1 VTPSSYTVD
10 APTPAA
16 RESGRQESLLSVQN
30 VGKRFGE
37 IVALREVNMEVEQRD
52 VFGIAGPNGAG
63 KTTLF
68 NVVAGAFAGTGRV
81 MFEGADIMGLKPH
94 QVAHRGIARTFQVPV
109 LFASMTVEEN
119 VLVGAHF
126 GGRWGKREH
135 EVVTECLNCVG
146 LSKKAQTAA
155 RHVDLLDKK
164 LTMLA
169 AALAT
174 NPSLLLLDEPM
185 GGLAP
190 AEIALFGDLI
200 RGLNEERG
208 MTLIVIE
215 HLIRKLVEL
224 SNKLMILDHGN
235 EIRIGP
241 PREVVADPRVIE
253 LYLGTDE
260 YA

>member
-1 VTPSSYTVD
+1 MDTP
-10 APTPAA
+10 APAA
-16 RESGRQESLLSVQN
+16 RDSGRPEGVLSVQN

-37 IVALREVNMEVEQRD
+37 IVALRDVNMEVEKCD

-68 NVVAGAFAGTGRV
+68 NVVAGAFAGTGHV

-135 EVVTECLNCVG
+135 EVVAENLSYVG
-146 LSKKAQTAA
+146 LGEKAQTAA

-190 AEIALFGDLI
+190 AEIALFGNLI
-200 RGLNEERG
+200 RRLNEERG
-208 MTLIVIE
+208 MTVIVIE

-224 SNKLMILDHGN
+224 SNKLMILDHGI
-235 EIRIGP
+235 EVRVGS
-241 PREVVADPRVIE
+241 PREVVTDPQVIE
-253 LYLGTDE
+253 LYLGTDD